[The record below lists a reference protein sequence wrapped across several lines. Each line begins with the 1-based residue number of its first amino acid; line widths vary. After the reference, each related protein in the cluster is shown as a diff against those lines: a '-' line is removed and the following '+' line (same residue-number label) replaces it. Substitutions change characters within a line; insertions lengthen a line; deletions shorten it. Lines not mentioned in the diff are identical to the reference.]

1 MSTVAIQRPLVIAC
15 SRDSRMLAFSTTH
28 RSTEGGFCF
37 VAVYQRVRAGK
48 LALGELELGIAHFQL
63 GPDADLLPGAGEAE
77 VLSCGLHALCGDARL
92 LSGRGELGDGALH
105 VAGYVAA
112 ARTEIDLGL
121 RRGDVRLGGLGLG
134 GKAAEHV
141 PGQVDA
147 APQGAGRVDR
157 VGERTEVA
165 RLLAEA
171 SIERDGWPVIAPH
184 RRSILALRL
193 HRQRE
198 GLQARA

>member
-92 LSGRGELGDGALH
+92 LPELRGFLDGERVCGIDRDDDSQVLARELDASLLAKAIDLVI
-105 VAGYVAA
+105 VAIRAGGVDVCLRGAA
-112 ARTEIDLGL
+112 ALEQAL
-121 RRGDVRLGGLGLG
+121 REVRL
-134 GKAAEHV
+134 
-141 PGQVDA
+141 
-147 APQGAGRVDR
+147 
-157 VGERTEVA
+157 
-165 RLLAEA
+165 
-171 SIERDGWPVIAPH
+171 I
-184 RRSILALRL
+184 
-193 HRQRE
+193 
-198 GLQARA
+198 ARADRGIPENLQL